1 MRSRQTRE
9 IMETNMK
16 QNTKFWIAAGLAAVV
31 APAALMAPSF
41 ASDHADTPN
50 IVANPGTDLTD
61 VFLFPSP
68 SNPDKVVLAMNVNPL
83 IAAGQGGAARFDPNV
98 LYQFKIDN
106 NGDAVEDLVIQ
117 AKFFNFGSRQG
128 VAISSPTEPVITGTN
143 SRRVFGQI
151 STGEINTTFNARGG
165 MKVFVGAREDP
176 FFFDLERFFAILPDR
191 ATPLTGIP
199 IANPNAPQLTSWRA
213 PGEAVDFLSNG
224 GFNVLSIIVELP
236 KSKLRANGQN
246 SSSVIG
252 VWTTTSTP
260 SGNVFVQQ
268 DRLARPVINEVFATV
283 ANNRHEVNNMI
294 APTGDAAELR
304 NDIESFLTFPANR
317 STAIKEVIKAVLIP
331 DVLKADLNGTGA
343 AYLGFET
350 GGATGGTFGGRKLTD
365 DVVDISL
372 GIVFGTT
379 ISDLGL
385 APADGNQI
393 PTLTSDNVGAEGKQ
407 FTSTFPYM
415 GAPR

>member
-1 MRSRQTRE
+1 
-9 IMETNMK
+9 MEKNMK

-50 IVANPGTDLTD
+50 IVANPGTDITD

-68 SNPDKVVLAMNVNPL
+68 SDPNKVVLAMNVNPL
-83 IAAGQGGAARFDPNV
+83 IAAGQSGSARFDNNV

-117 AKFFNFGSRQG
+117 ATFFKVGNSQRI
-128 VAISSPTEPVITGTN
+128 AISTPVRPVTTGSSN
-143 SRRVFGQI
+143 RQAFRNLASGM
-151 STGEINTTFNARGG
+151 INTTFNNRG
-165 MKVFVGAREDP
+165 MKVFAGAREDP

-191 ATPLTGIP
+191 ATPLTGVP
-199 IANPNAPQLTSWRA
+199 IANPNTPQLGSWRA

-236 KSKLRANGQN
+236 KSQLLAGSNG
-246 SSSVIG
+246 SVIG

-260 SGNVFVQQ
+260 NGRFFEQQ

-283 ANNRHEVNNMI
+283 ANNRHAVNNMI
-294 APTGDAAELR
+294 SPTGDTNELR

-331 DVLKADLNGTGA
+331 DVMKANLNGTGA

-350 GGATGGTFGGRKLTD
+350 NGATGGTFGGRKLTD

-372 GIVFGTT
+372 GVVFGTT

-393 PTLTSDNVGAEGKQ
+393 PTLTSDNVGPEGKQ